1 MDNQNRELP
10 QNAIIYVAKP
20 RSGYFGDYATVQE
33 AIDAIPEGNTTPVT
47 IYLRPGTYRETVRI
61 SGGQALYHTDR
72 RRGDAGGSM
81 HCLR

>member
-33 AIDAIPEGNTTPVT
+33 AIDAIPICGPEPTGK
-47 IYLRPGTYRETVRI
+47 RCGFRGT
-61 SGGQALYHTDR
+61 SPLSH
-72 RRGDAGGSM
+72 
-81 HCLR
+81 